1 MKHTVNM
8 SARYALIT
16 VMLFMMF
23 GCWGGRTP
31 PVTFYTLTPIPEVQD
46 AGNDQTI
53 LKDVLLGIG
62 PLKFP
67 KILDRPQIVTRP
79 APGQI
84 NLSEFK
90 RWGGFLKDDFLSVM
104 AENIMTLLG
113 TDQVVVYPWPGNLNP
128 SYRIEFDVY
137 QFDGKLG
144 DSVVLRVSWILKT
157 PDKTDNTHLR
167 RATIVQPVSGDDFDA
182 LVAAKSKALEKFS
195 HMILDE
201 IKNII

>member
-1 MKHTVNM
+1 MKQTLSTSV
-8 SARYALIT
+8 RYAFIFLMAVT
-16 VMLFMMF
+16 VF
-23 GCWGGRTP
+23 GCWGGSKP
-31 PVTFYTLTPIPEVQD
+31 PVTFYTLTPIPVVQD

-53 LKDVLLGIG
+53 LKDVLIGIG

-79 APGQI
+79 APGK
-84 NLSEFK
+84 LDLAEFK

-128 SYRIEFDVY
+128 SYRIVFDVH

-144 DSVVLRVSWILKT
+144 DSVVLHASWILKT
-157 PDKTDNTHLR
+157 PAKTDNTHLK
-167 RATIVQPVSGDDFDA
+167 RATIVQAVSGPDYDA
-182 LVAAKSKALEKFS
+182 LVAAKSMALEKFS
-195 HMILDE
+195 RMIIDE
-201 IKNII
+201 MKKII

>member
-1 MKHTVNM
+1 MKPTSNI
-8 SARYALIT
+8 SARYALIFLMVVT
-16 VMLFMMF
+16 VF
-23 GCWGGRTP
+23 GCKGSTP
-31 PVTFYTLTPIPEVQD
+31 PVTFYTLTPIPAIQG
-46 AGNDQTI
+46 AGSDQTI
-53 LKDVLLGIG
+53 LKDILIGIG

-79 APGQI
+79 APGK
-84 NLSEFK
+84 LDLAEFK

-104 AENIMTLLG
+104 AENMMTLLG

-157 PDKTDNTHLR
+157 PGKTDNMHLKKS
-167 RATIVQPVSGDDFDA
+167 TIVQPVSGDDFDA
-182 LVAAKSKALEKFS
+182 LVAAKSKALEAFS
-195 HMILDE
+195 HMIIEELKKV
-201 IKNII
+201 I